1 MGAHTGNKSADMRF
15 LKISGTNNN
24 AESRWHKNR
33 MAVSTRGVTKCRLVR
48 QCASSRGSNAP
59 LKIVRPGKTGPNNP
73 KEDLRLLLRLLNLLN
88 LQISQVWRTR
98 KQTVERSAIEPGW
111 DGLLLAA

>member
-1 MGAHTGNKSADMRF
+1 MRF

-73 KEDLRLLLRLLNLLN
+73 KE
-88 LQISQVWRTR
+88 V
-98 KQTVERSAIEPGW
+98 
-111 DGLLLAA
+111 